1 MSGLEVIGLLPL
13 TQLPLLQSALD
24 VLANSRSGLS
34 EETTSF
40 LQRLQHLLNDQLTAA
55 REGQTFPPDLSSEA
69 YRISKEFAEQ
79 LNETLRATGDGAP
92 ERETGRN
99 LARTERYLEKRFKV
113 LGEDLDRL
121 ERSQKLHKSV
131 IALNFNSLS
140 L

>member
-1 MSGLEVIGLLPL
+1 MSGIDVLSLLPL

-40 LQRLQHLLNDQLTAA
+40 LQRLHDLLNEQVIAA
-55 REGQTFPPDLSSEA
+55 RNGQTFPADLSSEA

-79 LNETLRATGDGAP
+79 LNESLRATGDGAP
-92 ERETGRN
+92 GREMGRN
-99 LARTERYLEKRFKV
+99 LARTEKYLEKRFKV

-121 ERSQKLHKSV
+121 ERSQKLHMSV